1 MYSVFSK
8 LLLLAIVALMFTQC
22 SKNANNATNPGVRA
36 NTVNT
41 GPIADPPKI
50 EGDQIEAY
58 LVYKADL
65 AYLQTIPPPAN
76 MRFAFRAGT
85 VMMPSSAKDTLTAHW
100 KKALEFYF
108 NDYFNKP
115 KDASEL
121 TDRERAWKKYSI
133 ETDKKLREISIPAP
147 DGTRTPTIEEAR
159 DVREFLNRSAQ
170 GVINLAKSPPTA
182 VNPQ

>member
-1 MYSVFSK
+1 MTQFILRSLV
-8 LLLLAIVALMFTQC
+8 LLLFVTLLTQC
-22 SKNANNATNPGVRA
+22 SRNASNANNAGVRA

-65 AYLQTIPPPAN
+65 AYLQTIPPPPI
-76 MRFAFRAGT
+76 RFVFRAGT
-85 VMMPSSAKDTLTAHW
+85 VMMPSSAKDIVTAHW
-100 KKALEFYF
+100 KKALDHYF

-121 TDRERAWKKYSI
+121 NDRALAWKKYCS
-133 ETDKKLREISIPAP
+133 ETDKKFQEVSIPAP
-147 DGTRTPTIEEAR
+147 DGTREIKLEEAR
-159 DVREFLNRSAQ
+159 DVRAFINKSAED
-170 GVINLAKSPPTA
+170 VINLAKSPPTA
-182 VNPQ
+182 ITPQN